1 MDPAYPNGSGRGR
14 EIGRIGR
21 IGQII
26 SMGTGLPI
34 RRIFGRGREIGRI
47 RGIGEVDPAYPK
59 GSGRGR
65 EIGRI
70 GRPVPIDII
79 CLILPIRRIFGRP
92 GDRKNRKDR
101 RHGSGVSVVSSGGAG
116 R

>member
-34 RRIFGRGREIGRI
+34 RRIFR
-47 RGIGEVDPAYPK
+47 
-59 GSGRGR
+59 RGR

-70 GRPVPIDII
+70 GRIKEVDPAYP
-79 CLILPIRRIFGRP
+79 
-92 GDRKNRKDR
+92 NA
-101 RHGSGVSVVSSGGAG
+101 SGVSQWVRAGPRDRKDWEAGAHRYYLSYPSYPPYLRAPG